1 MRQTQI
7 IMDKLLG
14 CNPYE
19 GWSLTS
25 QVADIRR
32 YESILFETFIKV
44 VQPKIIIEVGSWKG
58 SSAICMA
65 KIIQKYNLDTT
76 IICVDTWLGSPEH
89 WLDKENKLLEW
100 GFHNLNLK
108 YGYPSLYYTF
118 LNNVVL
124 EKCEDVI
131 VPFPGTSENAYQV
144 FRNLNIIA
152 DLIYVD
158 AAHEYEPALRDIRSY
173 WQLLSDQ
180 GILCGDDYITFPG
193 VTQAVNEFAAH
204 IGYRILAQ
212 GSTFVCPKGDYNF
225 SILPLS

>member
-1 MRQTQI
+1 
-7 IMDKLLG
+7 
-14 CNPYE
+14 
-19 GWSLTS
+19 
-25 QVADIRR
+25 
-32 YESILFETFIKV
+32 
-44 VQPKIIIEVGSWKG
+44 
-58 SSAICMA
+58 
-65 KIIQKYNLDTT
+65 
-76 IICVDTWLGSPEH
+76 
-89 WLDKENKLLEW
+89 
-100 GFHNLNLK
+100 
-108 YGYPSLYYTF
+108 
-118 LNNVVL
+118 VVL

-131 VPFPGTSENAYQV
+131 VPFPATSENAYQV

-158 AAHEYEPALRDIRSY
+158 AAHEYEPALRDIKSY

-225 SILPLS
+225 SILPSS